1 MTAALA
7 LLDPDAFDLA
17 DQRTAMN
24 ALSRERV
31 AIGMELGDME
41 GKSGV
46 SVNSFY
52 AWRSEERSPQLAN
65 LVAVAQTLGFEI
77 VMIGIEAPH
86 PVYSLHNI
94 AAAMQAIDCARR
106 EKSLSTKELREA
118 TTVASNSFYS
128 WLKRQRDPTLIR
140 FVSLVE
146 PLGFRV
152 VMRRKTKEL
161 AA

>member
-1 MTAALA
+1 MTLNEGEY
-7 LLDPDAFDLA
+7 DLA

-31 AIGMELGDME
+31 LLGMELGDME
-41 GKSGV
+41 EKSGV

-52 AWRSEERSPQLAN
+52 AWRSAGRSPQLAN

-77 VMIGIEAPH
+77 VMIHTTPPH

-94 AAAMQAIDCARR
+94 SIAMAAIDQARR
-106 EKSLSTKELREA
+106 DEKLSTKELRA
-118 TTVASNSFYS
+118 TTSVASNSFYS
-128 WLKRQRDPTLIR
+128 WLKRHRDPTLSR

-146 PLGFRV
+146 SFGFRV
-152 VMRRKTKEL
+152 VMRRNQPKKEV